1 MIKKTLYFGNPV
13 YLSLRNAQLVIKL
26 PEVVKNDTLP
36 DGFKQQSE
44 VTKPIEDLGV
54 VVLDNKQI
62 TITSG
67 VLEALLEN
75 NCAIITCDSKS
86 MPVGLML
93 PLYGNTTQNER
104 FRQQLDAS
112 LPLIKQL
119 WQQTVRMKIENQAA
133 VLKKCAGEEVK
144 CMTIWAAD
152 VKSGDSD
159 NLEARAAAYYWK
171 NLFKI
176 KGFTRDREGI
186 PPNNLLNYG
195 YAILRAVVARGLV
208 ASGLLPTLGIHHH
221 NRYNA
226 YCLADDIM
234 DVIATDHAPH
244 AASEK
249 EQGIQKAPFGIV
261 GLETAAALTYTALVK
276 PGILTPMQMAE
287 KMSYNPAK
295 ILGLDKGTV
304 EAGSPAELTIF
315 DPECEWVIDPA
326 EFLSKG
332 KNTPFGGKKVTGKV
346 MATIV
351 DGEIVYQ
358 EK

>member
-1 MIKKTLYFGNPV
+1 MIKKTLYFGNPI
-13 YLSLRNAQLVIKL
+13 YLSLKNAQLVIKL
-26 PEVVKNDTLP
+26 PEVVKNETLTG
-36 DGFKQQSE
+36 GFKQKAE
-44 VTKPIEDLGV
+44 VTKPIEDIGV

-104 FRQQLDAS
+104 FRQQLGAS
-112 LPLIKQL
+112 LPLMKQL
-119 WQQTVRMKIENQAA
+119 WQQTIKHKIENQAA
-133 VLKKCAGEEVK
+133 VLKKCAGEDIS
-144 CMTIWAAD
+144 CMKAWAAD

-176 KGFTRDREGI
+176 DGFTRDREGI

-208 ASGLLPTLGIHHH
+208 SSGLLPTLGIHHH

-234 DVIATDHAPH
+234 EPYRPYVDELVCDIMKKGGDYGMLTKELKGQLLTIPSLDVIISGKRSPLMIAVGQTT
-244 AASEK
+244 ASLYKCFNGE
-249 EQGIQKAPFGIV
+249 
-261 GLETAAALTYTALVK
+261 LR
-276 PGILTPMQMAE
+276 
-287 KMSYNPAK
+287 K
-295 ILGLDKGTV
+295 I
-304 EAGSPAELTIF
+304 AY
-315 DPECEWVIDPA
+315 PE
-326 EFLSKG
+326 
-332 KNTPFGGKKVTGKV
+332 
-346 MATIV
+346 M
-351 DGEIVYQ
+351 
-358 EK
+358 